1 LSGNSILI
9 VEDEPL
15 IALDVQS
22 ALKNAGAS
30 ILAAG
35 DATDAVRLAASKKL
49 TAAVLDVD
57 LGDLDC
63 WVVCRLLAR
72 GGVPFLFYT
81 GYVQSEVFKD
91 WPEAPVLAK
100 PASHEQIVGAVADII
115 HSVRSKAGTSTS
127 AAADSTGPQGSG
139 RPTRAAHL
147 PRDPMRG

>member
-1 LSGNSILI
+1 MGSAELSGCSILV

-30 ILAAG
+30 ILAAT
-35 DATDAVRLAASKKL
+35 DATDAVRLVASSKL
-49 TAAVLDVD
+49 AAAVLDVD

-72 GGVPFLFYT
+72 GNVPFLFYT
-81 GYVQSEVFKD
+81 GYTQSEVFKD

-100 PASHEQIVGAVADII
+100 PASHEQIVAAVTDLFRAA
-115 HSVRSKAGTSTS
+115 RAKAGASL
-127 AAADSTGPQGSG
+127 AADPS
-139 RPTRAAHL
+139 RP
-147 PRDPMRG
+147 